1 MKAFTSIEQSK
12 KLAEIL
18 PLITADMDYIPIVNL
33 DGEYSPSV
41 NRWDNEHIIDEG
53 WIPAWSLAALLN
65 YMREIDFFPE
75 IEADEHIVTMSIN
88 YYDEEE
94 ARLLAPVH
102 NIKAKA
108 ESFIDACCE
117 LILKCHEQNIL

>member
-41 NRWDNEHIIDEG
+41 NIWDNEHIIDDG
-53 WIPAWSLAALLN
+53 WIPAWSLAALLDLLPYPQLSKDKLGSGKEGWMVSVYPDN
-65 YMREIDFFPE
+65 CR
-75 IEADEHIVTMSIN
+75 
-88 YYDEEE
+88 YDSCWHDN
-94 ARLLAPVH
+94 PV
-102 NIKAKA
+102 
-108 ESFIDACCE
+108 DACHE
-117 LILKCHEQNIL
+117 VILKLDEQKISDYGSTTL